1 MHMVEVDGFNT
12 FLVVPN
18 TFLVVLNSVTVD
30 LHAGNA
36 ELDTRQLTYVLG
48 DQVLL
53 LRDCSPCAS
62 RCSLPY
68 VI

>member
-1 MHMVEVDGFNT
+1 MVDTRNTHMVEVDGFNT
-12 FLVVPN
+12 FLVV
-18 TFLVVLNSVTVD
+18 LNFVTVD
-30 LHAGNA
+30 LNAGNA
-36 ELDTRQLTYVLG
+36 ELDTLQLTYVLG